1 MLRLV
6 TKLWGEL
13 MGRIRRSRWTGK
25 CMLCIFNDFIKLPDD
40 CTGDAI
46 CRFHFRESTCH
57 HTLDGACA
65 VNGDTRLRQKLAGD
79 AWYQAPQFHVGSSA
93 DYICWM
99 PGKSE
104 PQVCETSCVSAPSW
118 QQ

>member
-1 MLRLV
+1 MIRKRRMRSIFTACGSPKVRL
-6 TKLWGEL
+6 
-13 MGRIRRSRWTGK
+13 
-25 CMLCIFNDFIKLPDD
+25 LCIFNDFIKLPDA

-57 HTLDGACA
+57 HTLDGGCA

-104 PQVCETSCVSAPSW
+104 PQVSETSCVSAPSW